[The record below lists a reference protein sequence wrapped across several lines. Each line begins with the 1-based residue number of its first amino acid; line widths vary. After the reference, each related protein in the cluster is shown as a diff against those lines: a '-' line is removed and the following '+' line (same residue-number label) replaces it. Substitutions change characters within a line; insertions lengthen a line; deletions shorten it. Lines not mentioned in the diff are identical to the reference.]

1 MNKPIQRLE
10 EAENLPEIQSLIDLV
25 LQDAR
30 SAKSKTRERRLFL
43 RQLIFNEALL
53 ADLHTPLALDYL
65 FSQIT
70 HEEWNKL
77 FGSAVDKELPLLM
90 VDLVDQSK
98 DVAHKDVLRFLP
110 TASSKSL
117 IAVLKG
123 FNCYLEKLS
132 DSPRCLHGMRIAQIQ
147 VDIYRIL
154 ATDPGVWK
162 RRKPPPC
169 CIDDKAIR
177 DCKEQKQI
185 AALPAAYEQLINPL
199 QSRDLRLNLA
209 VLATAPASEP
219 SMRQADYK
227 KTFRVEAPLRLGIS
241 SANASDNH
249 IRSKQQGGK
258 TLNVSI
264 NLQLEG
270 ENTPTPP
277 LRVTAHRLAEPSLV
291 LRSLSMDFKADFEVS
306 ARGDAATQSEL
317 FFAYRRGGDESL
329 RLLKQAL
336 VHTGIVHDNSEDI
349 IRDIT
354 NFSGGGLEITTESK
368 VMQGS
373 GLGTSSILAA
383 AILKV
388 LYRLT
393 GNPLGSTECEY
404 PGLYDQSLMLEQ
416 SIGLNSGWQDA
427 RGACGG
433 PGAIK
438 DFYAP
443 PTADLPAPEI
453 SFLTDVD
460 EDLFAERVVLFDT
473 GISRAAP
480 HRGLNVV
487 LEAYLSRTPKCH
499 AAMRESLEI
508 HDQMVAALSIGDY
521 AALGLMANRYW
532 QLRCILDPEA
542 TNADLQYL
550 FDAPEINKLT
560 EGGLITGAGGG
571 GFALLIAREGQGRT
585 LRKRLFQLQ
594 KKTAYS
600 RSSVVEYRLNRS
612 GICLHE

>member
-1 MNKPIQRLE
+1 MEKPIERLK
-10 EAENLPEIQSLIDLV
+10 EAGSLPEIQSLIEVV
-25 LQDAR
+25 LRDAR
-30 SAKSKTRERRLFL
+30 RAKSKTREHRLFL
-43 RQLIFNEALL
+43 RHLIFNEALL
-53 ADLHTPLALDYL
+53 ADLHTHLALDYL

-70 HEEWNKL
+70 QEEWGEL
-77 FGSAVDKELPLLM
+77 FGSAADRELPLLM

-98 DVAHKDVLRFLP
+98 DVDHKDVLRLLP
-110 TASSKSL
+110 GPSSKSL
-117 IAVLKG
+117 IAILKA
-123 FNCYLEKLS
+123 FNSYLEKLPA
-132 DSPRCLHGMRIAQIQ
+132 SPRCLHGMRIAHIQ
-147 VDIYRIL
+147 ADIYRIL
-154 ATDPGVWK
+154 AKDSGVWK
-162 RRKPPPC
+162 RRTPPPC

-177 DCKEQKQI
+177 ACKEQKQI
-185 AALPAAYEQLINPL
+185 ADLPAAYERRINPL
-199 QSRDLRLNLA
+199 QHRDLHLNLA
-209 VLATAPASEP
+209 VLAAAPASAP
-219 SMRQADYK
+219 SMRKADYN
-227 KTFRVEAPLRLGIS
+227 KTFQVEAPLRLGIS

-258 TLNVSI
+258 TLNASI
-264 NLQLEG
+264 DLQLEG

-277 LRVTAHRLAEPSLV
+277 LRVTARRLADPSLV

-336 VHTGIVHDNSEDI
+336 VHTGIVRDNSEDI

-393 GNPLGSTECEY
+393 GNPLGSAECEY

-460 EDLFAERVVLFDT
+460 GDLFAERVVLFDT
-473 GISRAAP
+473 GISRTAT
-480 HRGLNVV
+480 HRGLNLV
-487 LEAYLSRTPKCH
+487 LEAYLSRTPKCY

-508 HDQMVAALSIGDY
+508 HDQMVAALSTGDY

-532 QLRCILDPEA
+532 QLRCILDPGA
-542 TNADLQYL
+542 TSADLQYL
-550 FDAPEINKLT
+550 FEAPEINQLT

-571 GFALLIAREGQGRT
+571 GFALLIAREGQGQS

-594 KKTAYS
+594 KKAAYS

-612 GICLHE
+612 GIRLRE